1 MALVYDSQDQ
11 VTIDIIN
18 NRYSVITIT
27 MVIVYR

>member
-18 NRYSVITIT
+18 NRYSVITV
-27 MVIVYR
+27 VIVYR